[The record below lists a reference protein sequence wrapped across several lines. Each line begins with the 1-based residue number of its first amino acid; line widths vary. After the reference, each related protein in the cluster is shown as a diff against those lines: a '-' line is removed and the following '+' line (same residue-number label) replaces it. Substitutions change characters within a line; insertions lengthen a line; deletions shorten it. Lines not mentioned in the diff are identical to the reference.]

1 MPNPGAGEDGER
13 AAAPTLKFVD
23 PPQTTFTNP
32 YKPQK
37 PPPRR
42 PKDFSRAGLPT
53 AAPPPRRRGGSAPGE
68 TQAAA
73 AAHQRPESARCRPTS
88 SDGAGFD
95 GRVAR
100 ARGAGVDAPVPL
112 DARGGGEI
120 AKPRRRAR

>member
-42 PKDFSRAGLPT
+42 PATFRARACRLQRRVGLHLRPPRS
-53 AAPPPRRRGGSAPGE
+53 APPPP
-68 TQAAA
+68 
-73 AAHQRPESARCRPTS
+73 PPPARVPT
-88 SDGAGFD
+88 
-95 GRVAR
+95 R
-100 ARGAGVDAPVPL
+100 
-112 DARGGGEI
+112 
-120 AKPRRRAR
+120 